1 MPSLVG
7 AITTLG
13 LIGGT
18 PTAAPVF
25 DPDYAAPPTF
35 PRPYTETWTALGL
48 GGTPS
53 KRAISFVKEEASLAE
68 VTASDT
74 WLVAWTEAP
83 IEGQEIATTDSWRIS
98 WTETATLTRAV
109 AVADSW
115 TVNWSESI
123 ALSQGGVTE
132 KSGTDTWSVSFT
144 EAVALSVTIAAT
156 DTWTVDWSESAAL
169 STTVEAI
176 DATDTWTVSW
186 SEESLLGIFVGE
198 VPIGATD
205 TWNVSWTEA
214 GRALPQGRIRRIVF
228 KPIKPRM
235 TFKKL

>member
-13 LIGGT
+13 LVGLS
-18 PTAAPVF
+18 TAAPVF
-25 DPDYAAPPTF
+25 DADYAAPPTF
-35 PRPYTETWTALGL
+35 ERPYTETFTGLGL
-48 GGTPS
+48 GATPT
-53 KRAISFVKEEASLAE
+53 KRAVTFSKVETPLAE
-68 VTASDT
+68 ITASDT

-83 IEGQEIATTDSWRIS
+83 IEGQEIATTDTWRIS
-98 WTETATLTRAV
+98 WTETASLTRAV
-109 AVADSW
+109 AVSDSW

-144 EAVALSVTIAAT
+144 ESVALSVTIAAT
-156 DTWTVDWSESAAL
+156 DTWTVDWSESGAV

-176 DATDTWTVSW
+176 AATDTWTVSW
-186 SEESLLGIFVGE
+186 SEDPLLGIFVGE
-198 VPIGATD
+198 VPISAND

>member
-1 MPSLVG
+1 MPSLRG
-7 AITTLG
+7 ALSRLTLNATSG
-13 LIGGT
+13 R
-18 PTAAPVF
+18 APWRVAST
-25 DPDYAAPPTF
+25 DF
-35 PRPYTETWTALGL
+35 PRAYSETWTRLSLGA
-48 GGTPS
+48 TPGRRYGS
-53 KRAISFVKEEASLAE
+53 FAGRAPVSTAD

-74 WLVAWTEAP
+74 WLVSWTEAP
-83 IEGQEIATTDSWRIS
+83 IEGQEIATTDTWRIS
-98 WTETATLTRAV
+98 WTETASLIRAV

-144 EAVALSVTIAAT
+144 ESVALSVTIAAT

-186 SEESLLGIFVGE
+186 SEDPLLGIFVGE